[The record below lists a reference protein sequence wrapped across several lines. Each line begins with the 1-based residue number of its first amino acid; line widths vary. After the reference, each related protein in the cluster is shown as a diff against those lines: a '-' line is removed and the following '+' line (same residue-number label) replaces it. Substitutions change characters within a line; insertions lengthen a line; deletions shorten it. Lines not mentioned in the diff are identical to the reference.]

1 MMAFETPAP
10 FYEGAFLLGGIS
22 EIAPPVQKA
31 YGLAIVS
38 ESQPAVKHYFIDE
51 AGDGTLFDKN
61 GRVIIG
67 EEGCSKFF
75 MIGLADIDAPTALQ
89 TDLDGLRS
97 QILADPFLKKLRQFR
112 SDRRETSVYFHA
124 TVDPVEVRWEVYK
137 ILLRHEFRFT
147 AVIKT
152 KRTVLD
158 YVKSRN
164 QQDKDYWYHED
175 ELYDFILRRLLKDR
189 LHQHDAYRVTFAIR
203 GNKKRSAE
211 FRAAIEQSRADFLR
225 EKQITSASAVEVHPA
240 YSRDEAGLQVV
251 DYCLWA
257 LQRVCERPDEAGCD
271 RYLNPLWEA
280 GKISLVI
287 DCDDTAKASY
297 GEYYTK
303 KKPLLPAAFKNR
315 G

>member
-1 MMAFETPAP
+1 MNQKIAVMA
-10 FYEGAFLLGGIS
+10 S
-22 EIAPPVQKA
+22 KPVSC
-31 YGLAIVS
+31 AIVS
-38 ESQPAVKHYFIDE
+38 DISPAVPTVKHYFVDE
-51 AGDGTLFDKN
+51 AGDGTLFDKK

-75 MIGLADIDAPTALQ
+75 MIGLADIDNAAAIKADFDALRVQ
-89 TDLDGLRS
+89 V
-97 QILADPFLKKLRQFR
+97 ANDPFLKKLRQFKPER
-112 SDRRETSVYFHA
+112 KETSVYFHA

-147 AVIKT
+147 AVIKS

-164 QQDKDYWYHED
+164 QQDKNYWYHED
-175 ELYDFILRRLLKDR
+175 ELYDFILRRLLKER

-211 FRAAIEQSRADFLR
+211 FRAAIEHSRAAFLK
-225 EKQITSASAVEVHPA
+225 EKQISSLAAVEVIPA

-257 LQRVCERPDEAGCD
+257 LQRVCEKPDEAGCD

-280 GKISLVI
+280 GKISLVV
-287 DCDDTAKASY
+287 DCDDTSKASY

-303 KKPLLPAAFKNR
+303 KKPLLPAAFRNR

>member
-1 MMAFETPAP
+1 M
-10 FYEGAFLLGGIS
+10 GLLVGRIS
-22 EIAPPVQKA
+22 EIVQSVGKA
-31 YGLAIVS
+31 YGLTIVS
-38 ESQPAVKHYFIDE
+38 DSQSAVKHYFIDE

-67 EEGCSKFF
+67 EAGCSKFF
-75 MIGLADIDAPTALQ
+75 LIGLADIDAPEALQ
-89 TDLDGLRS
+89 SDLAKLRA

-137 ILLRHEFRFT
+137 ILLQHEFRFT

-164 QQDKDYWYHED
+164 HQDKDYWYHED
-175 ELYDFILRRLLKDR
+175 ELYDFILRRLLKER
-189 LHQHDAYRVTFAIR
+189 LHQHDAYRLTFAIR
-203 GNKKRSAE
+203 GNRKRSAE

-225 EKQITSASAVEVHPA
+225 DKQITSVSAVEVIPA

-280 GKISLVI
+280 GKISLVV
-287 DCDDTAKASY
+287 DVDDTTKASS

-303 KKPLLPAAFKNR
+303 NKPLLPAAFKNR

>member
-1 MMAFETPAP
+1 MSDGTRAQR
-10 FYEGAFLLGGIS
+10 LDR
-22 EIAPPVQKA
+22 KC
-31 YGLAIVS
+31 
-38 ESQPAVKHYFIDE
+38 YFVDE
-51 AGDGTLFDKN
+51 AGDGTLFDKK

-75 MIGLADIDAPTALQ
+75 MIGLADIADAAAIKMEFDALRIQ
-89 TDLDGLRS
+89 VTN
-97 QILADPFLKKLRQFR
+97 DPFLKKLRQFKPER
-112 SDRRETSVYFHA
+112 QETSVYFHA

-137 ILLRHEFRFT
+137 ILLRHEFRFS
-147 AVIKT
+147 AVIKS
-152 KRTVLD
+152 KRTVLE

-164 QQDKDYWYHED
+164 QQDKNYWYHDD
-175 ELYDFILRRLLKDR
+175 ELYDFILRRLFKDR
-189 LHQHDAYRVTFAIR
+189 LHQHDQYRVTFAIR

-211 FRAAIEQSRADFLR
+211 FRAAIEQARAVFLQ
-225 EKQITSASAVEVHPA
+225 EHQIDSLAAVEVMPA

-257 LQRVCERPDEAGCD
+257 LQRVCEKPEEAGCD

-287 DCDDTAKASY
+287 DCDDTRNAGY

-303 KKPLLPAAFKNR
+303 KKPLLAAAFKNR

>member
-1 MMAFETPAP
+1 MA
-10 FYEGAFLLGGIS
+10 GIS
-22 EIAPPVQKA
+22 EIALPIEKA
-31 YGLAIVS
+31 YGLTIVS
-38 ESQPAVKHYFIDE
+38 DSLPAVKHYFIDE

-89 TDLDGLRS
+89 ADLDGLRS

-112 SDRRETSVYFHA
+112 SDRKETSVYFHA

-175 ELYDFILRRLLKDR
+175 ELYDFILRRLLKER
-189 LHQHDAYRVTFAIR
+189 LHQHDAYRVMFAIR

-211 FRAAIEQSRADFLR
+211 FRAAIEQSRAAFLE
-225 EKQITSASAVEVHPA
+225 EKQISSASAIEVIPA
-240 YSRDEAGLQVV
+240 YSRDAAGLQVV

-257 LQRVCERPDEAGCD
+257 LQRVCERPDEPVCD

-287 DCDDTAKASY
+287 DCDDTTKASY

-303 KKPLLPAAFKNR
+303 KKPLLPAAFKKR

>member
-1 MMAFETPAP
+1 MVAQSF
-10 FYEGAFLLGGIS
+10 
-22 EIAPPVQKA
+22 QKDYFSA
-31 YGLAIVS
+31 TVS
-38 ESQPAVKHYFIDE
+38 DSLPTDKHYFIDE
-51 AGDGTLFDKN
+51 AGDGTLFDKK
-61 GRVIIG
+61 GRIIIG

-75 MIGLADIDAPTALQ
+75 MVGLADIDAPAALQ
-89 TDLDGLRS
+89 ADLAALRGH
-97 QILADPFLKKLRQFR
+97 ILNDPFLKNLRQFR
-112 SDRRETSVYFHA
+112 PERRETSIYFHA

-137 ILLRHEFRFT
+137 ILLRHAFRFT
-147 AVIKT
+147 AVIKS

-175 ELYDFILRRLLKDR
+175 ELYDFILQRLLKER
-189 LHQHDAYRVTFAIR
+189 LHQHEAYRVTFAVR

-225 EKQITSASAVEVHPA
+225 EKPIASASIVDVLPA

-257 LQRVCERPDEAGCD
+257 LQRVCEKPDEAGCD

-287 DCDDTAKASY
+287 DCDDNAKANC
-297 GEYYTK
+297 GEYYTR